1 MTPSLGNF
9 IASLVA
15 GAFIAITIGGVL
27 VFISQ
32 TDRITRSQYFK
43 SYKIYC
49 FELASKG
56 PQIEFL
62 ATLSNRKD

>member
-15 GAFIAITIGGVL
+15 GAFIALLIGGAL

-32 TDRITRSQYFK
+32 NDRVTRN
-43 SYKIYC
+43 
-49 FELASKG
+49 L
-56 PQIEFL
+56 
-62 ATLSNRKD
+62 

>member
-15 GAFIAITIGGVL
+15 GAVIALIIGGVL

-32 TDRITRSQYFK
+32 NDRVTRNS
-43 SYKIYC
+43 
-49 FELASKG
+49 
-56 PQIEFL
+56 
-62 ATLSNRKD
+62 